1 MAKPYTTSQSVVLIQ
16 NCASSAFFPF
26 VFIFLSKMRQPE
38 RKIRFNAPCSIFSLL
53 SLYMSNVSLTDEEG
67 NELRFAQQPYA
78 KFNIVSIQDVKGYL
92 YVGFGSYD
100 SVHPHLAFAKGMMG
114 RGTPVSAG
122 TPVEVESAEVYRALL
137 PILYFD
143 SALGL
148 NEDELIRSLSGIV
161 AHHEN
166 PAGCGCIP
174 SGRACF

>member
-1 MAKPYTTSQSVVLIQ
+1 
-16 NCASSAFFPF
+16 
-26 VFIFLSKMRQPE
+26 
-38 RKIRFNAPCSIFSLL
+38 
-53 SLYMSNVSLTDEEG
+53 MSNVSLTDEEG

-100 SVHPHLAFAKGMMG
+100 SVHPHLAFTKGMMG